1 MNGQEYK
8 NAFGKAPESFK
19 SRVTFTLSHVEE
31 ERKVKKFSVRLVL
44 IAGILLILMAG
55 VVYAASTEWKLFDF
69 FSGMY
74 GLTPGNGLQKT
85 LDENNIQQSFDAG
98 EYVVTLQEAIA
109 DGKYVYVT
117 ASVHAKDGKSVYM
130 MPMDVAPDETI
141 SIWAAKAGGK
151 SEGEN
156 DQRTFLQAAKE
167 EEKLLIAVNLQYN
180 AQGKGH
186 VSSQVHSLSNDS
198 SDFALF
204 SGGAINFVL
213 GGDLITEESHLPIN
227 ITLSAQEWT
236 EEGEYKENGGTKETF
251 RFDLPVTA
259 TLMKKTVQGNGI
271 KVPDTDASIDRVELM
286 LTPLTMHYEIYY
298 TRDPETPLNVGKM
311 GLSGLWFKFVDEA
324 GNAIRDGLSLG
335 GSRGSRDNIHF
346 TQTGSV
352 MMEQM
357 PDTITLQG
365 YERDTGELHGTATM
379 KVD

>member
-19 SRVTFTLSHVEE
+19 SRVAFTLSHVEE

-44 IAGILLILMAG
+44 IAGVILILMAG
-55 VVYAASTEWKLFDF
+55 VVYAASMQWKLFDIF
-69 FSGMY
+69 DNVY
-74 GLTPGNGLQKT
+74 GRTPGDRLQKA
-85 LDENNIQQSFDAG
+85 LDDNNIRQSFDAG
-98 EYVVTLQEAIA
+98 DYVISLEEAIA
-109 DGKYVYVT
+109 DGKYLYIT
-117 ASVHAKDGKSVYM
+117 ANVRAKDGKSVYM
-130 MPMDVAPDETI
+130 MPTGVEPDDSI
-141 SIWAAKAGGK
+141 SIWAAAAKGK
-151 SEGEN
+151 SEGES

-167 EEKLLIAVNLQYN
+167 EGKCLVTVNLQYTTR
-180 AQGKGH
+180 GISHIGG
-186 VSSQVHSLSNDS
+186 SETSLSYDGLN
-198 SDFALF
+198 FALY
-204 SGGAINFVL
+204 SGGAISFML
-213 GGDLITEESHLPIN
+213 GGRLITKECSLPVDL
-227 ITLSAQEWT
+227 TLSVQECT
-236 EEGEYKENGGTKETF
+236 DEGGYKESRETIEKF
-251 RFDLPVTA
+251 RFDLPVTPPLA
-259 TLMKKTVQGNGI
+259 KKTIQGNGI
-271 KVPDTDASIDRVELM
+271 KVPDTDASIDRVELI

-298 TRDPETPLNVGKM
+298 TRDPETPLNAEKM